1 MVRVKPQRDG
11 DQKTPKT
18 PLRGSRS
25 SSRTRATPSTVTAPT
40 EAFASQGTDKVAT
53 CDGEALGAEAA
64 PVKPTDVILEPAEIA
79 ERENMNETGTSAEVQ
94 PVAGQAGQFEAPGDS
109 AIPPCSADPAH
120 AASDVIRID
129 EVSGPS
135 GLALDQQSIEA
146 VAVPVPSIA
155 ASLLQEVAEVGKRPI
170 SAETVEQAVAGPEEK
185 IGDENFDES
194 ATPIEAQH
202 EATAEVAGCSRLPE
216 MATELAQILRIEELA
231 RLQGIVGEP
240 QAPQEQEEPGV
251 IQSSCNPSS
260 SQQDVGHAGGHSDSE
275 VPEPPRAPP
284 EEDDG
289 TSPLKLSRKAT
300 PPVGRPLGFRRGM
313 EKVSVKAPPR
323 VAKPSLGKA
332 KGAPAQPAPLAQ
344 HQTPPPPLPPP
355 PPKGAVPK
363 AQPKQVQFQV
373 AEKAALPETSAATVS
388 AATAPAAPAAPA
400 AAKAQP
406 KQAAL
411 PETSAATLS
420 AATAPAAPAAP
431 APAAA
436 KAQPKQ
442 AALPE
447 TSAATLSAATAPAAP
462 AAPAP
467 AAAKAQ
473 PKQVQFQV
481 AEKAALPETSAAGVS
496 AATVSAATA
505 APAPAAAKAQ
515 PKQVQFQVAEKAALP
530 ETSAAGVSAATVSAA
545 TAPTPVAAK
554 AQPKQVQIQVEEK
567 AALPETSAV
576 SAATAPAAPA
586 PAAPAPAAAKA
597 QPRQVQFQVAE
608 EATPH
613 PSTAACAQALP
624 AAPTA
629 PASTV
634 APLVDSITRS
644 SPSPAKAQAVH
655 SIGAKAA
662 ARVTLKGSDGQLE
675 GRPG

>member
-25 SSRTRATPSTVTAPT
+25 SSRTRATPSAVTAPT

-53 CDGEALGAEAA
+53 CDGEAVGAEAA

-79 ERENMNETGTSAEVQ
+79 ERENMNETSTSAEVQ

-109 AIPPCSADPAH
+109 AIPPCSAGPAH

-170 SAETVEQAVAGPEEK
+170 SAGPEEK

-202 EATAEVAGCSRLPE
+202 EATAKVSGGSRLPSCE

-231 RLQGIVGEP
+231 RLQGIVAEP
-240 QAPQEQEEPGV
+240 HAPQEQEEPGV

-289 TSPLKLSRKAT
+289 TSPLKLSLTAT

-344 HQTPPPPLPPP
+344 PQTPPPPLPPP

-363 AQPKQVQFQV
+363 AQPKEAQVQF
-373 AEKAALPETSAATVS
+373 
-388 AATAPAAPAAPA
+388 
-400 AAKAQP
+400 
-406 KQAAL
+406 
-411 PETSAATLS
+411 
-420 AATAPAAPAAP
+420 
-431 APAAA
+431 
-436 KAQPKQ
+436 
-442 AALPE
+442 
-447 TSAATLSAATAPAAP
+447 
-462 AAPAP
+462 
-467 AAAKAQ
+467 
-473 PKQVQFQV
+473 

-496 AATVSAATA
+496 AATVSAAP

-554 AQPKQVQIQVEEK
+554 AQPKQVQFQVAEKAALPETSAAGVSAATVSAATAPTPVAAKAQPKQAQVQFAEKAALPKTSAATAPTPVAAKAQPKQVQFQVEEK
-567 AALPETSAV
+567 AALPETSAATV
-576 SAATAPAAPA
+576 SAATAPAAPAAPA

-597 QPRQVQFQVAE
+597 QPKQVQFQVAE
-608 EATPH
+608 EAAPH
-613 PSTAACAQALP
+613 PPTAACAQAP
-624 AAPTA
+624 AAAPTA
-629 PASTV
+629 PASSA

-655 SIGAKAA
+655 NIGAKAA